1 MNYQKQTNNI
11 NNIRPLKIFLIFLLH
26 GLKSFGGPVAHIGYF
41 RNDFVDNRKW
51 LSNDEFQ
58 DIVALCQFLPGPMSS
73 QVGYTIGILKGR
85 LLGGFLAW
93 LGFTAPSAIIM
104 IGFGMSTYIIKDGIP
119 LSVVHGLKLAAVPIV
134 AWALYQMTVI
144 SCGGLIKITL
154 ALVACLLML
163 ITNSIPIQIGLIV
176 LAAIAGNF
184 FIKSDSKTDQT
195 QIYNPF
201 SKIVS
206 IVSISIFIFLLIS
219 LPILVVFTDLKEIEL
234 FSSFYRVG
242 YLVFGGGHV
251 VLPLF
256 QNEVVPTGW
265 VDQNTFLAGYGAAQA
280 IPGPMFAFAGYLG
293 TVSELG
299 FHYLQPWAVGLIA
312 IIAVFL
318 PSFLILTAALPYWQ
332 ILRVKPSL
340 KSSISGVNAAV
351 VGLLLAVFIDPVL
364 TSSLLSIEDCIIA
377 FCGLFLLAKKKVP
390 VWLIVVLTITLGS
403 VLHMYETNVI
413 LEFIDIKF

>member
-1 MNYQKQTNNI
+1 MNY
-11 NNIRPLKIFLIFLLH
+11 IRPWKIFIIFLIH

-41 RNDFVDNRKW
+41 RNDFVVRRKW
-51 LSNDEFQ
+51 LSNEEFH

-73 QVGYTIGILKGR
+73 QVGFTIGILKGR

-93 LGFTAPSAIIM
+93 LGFTAPSAILM
-104 IGFGMSTYIIKDGIP
+104 IGFGISTYIIEDGIP
-119 LSVVHGLKLAAVPIV
+119 LSIVHGLKLAAVPIV
-134 AWALYQMTVI
+134 ALALYQMGI
-144 SCGGLIKITL
+144 MSCGSIIKTTL
-154 ALVACLLML
+154 ALITCFLML
-163 ITNSIPIQIGLIV
+163 ITNSIPVQIGLII
-176 LAAIAGNF
+176 LAALVGKF
-184 FIKSDSKTDQT
+184 FITADSRTNET
-195 QIYNPF
+195 LIYNPV
-201 SKIVS
+201 SKALS
-206 IVSISIFIFLLIS
+206 ITSISIFVSLLIS
-219 LPILVVFTDLKEIEL
+219 LPILVTFTTLKEIEL

-256 QNEVVPTGW
+256 QNEVVTTGW

-293 TVSELG
+293 TVSEMG
-299 FHYLQPWAVGLIA
+299 FNYLKPWAVGLIA

-351 VGLLLAVFIDPVL
+351 VGLLLAVFIDPVI
-364 TSSLLSIEDCIIA
+364 TRSLLSFEDCIIA
-377 FCGLFLLAKKKVP
+377 LCGLVLLAFKKAP
-390 VWLIVVLTITLGS
+390 VWLVVVLTIALGA
-403 VLHMYETNVI
+403 LFHTYNTNVI
-413 LEFIDIKF
+413 LSLIGLQF